1 MRHREKRMQ
10 LTTRSQSGRMDGW
23 KEGTGLMCVT
33 TCVAGLIYEEGGEI
47 NCLQSIRVVNY

>member
-10 LTTRSQSGRMDGW
+10 LTTRSQSGRMEGW

-47 NCLQSIRVVNY
+47 NCLQSIGVVNY